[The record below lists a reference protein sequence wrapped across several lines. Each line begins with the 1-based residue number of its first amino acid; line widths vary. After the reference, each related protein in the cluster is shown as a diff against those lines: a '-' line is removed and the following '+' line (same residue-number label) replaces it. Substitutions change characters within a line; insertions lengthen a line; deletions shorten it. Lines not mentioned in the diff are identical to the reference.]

1 MDFSVRVGY
10 PYYVNVESDTPWPG
24 GSGLKSTRQ
33 KEGTVMDMN
42 YSPHLVYGKIN
53 YDNAFL
59 TEGDINYH
67 AYFIS
72 KPDEKVNQTAPGC
85 MIKEDYWV
93 LQCHA
98 FPSGW
103 KAGET
108 LKVIFTDKKGLMLGE
123 TEVLLTNDPA
133 DEANEIIFGEKISE
147 LLLLENKPNP
157 FTDYTLI
164 QYQILDDERIDLGIY
179 SISGQRV
186 RTLVNEFKSA
196 GFYEVIWDG
205 KDNQGND
212 LSEGIYI
219 YILKSKSTQLMKK
232 SVLIR

>member
-1 MDFSVRVGY
+1 
-10 PYYVNVESDTPWPG
+10 
-24 GSGLKSTRQ
+24 
-33 KEGTVMDMN
+33 
-42 YSPHLVYGKIN
+42 
-53 YDNAFL
+53 
-59 TEGDINYH
+59 
-67 AYFIS
+67 
-72 KPDEKVNQTAPGC
+72 
-85 MIKEDYWV
+85 
-93 LQCHA
+93 
-98 FPSGW
+98 
-103 KAGET
+103 
-108 LKVIFTDKKGLMLGE
+108 MLGE